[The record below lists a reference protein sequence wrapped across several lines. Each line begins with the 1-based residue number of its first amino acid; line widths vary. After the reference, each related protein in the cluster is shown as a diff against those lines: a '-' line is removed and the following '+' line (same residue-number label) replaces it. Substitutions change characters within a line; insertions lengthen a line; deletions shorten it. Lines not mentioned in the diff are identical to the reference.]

1 MHFIAVLL
9 ETWTCWVSLL
19 ELVYWGFQS
28 ACWGLRTL
36 LLMSQLW
43 NQSTWWRIIPLSWGY
58 LTLSRQAED
67 LVNEPKRASY
77 RVAKQPLGAGGK
89 GSISR
94 RESQPFCSE
103 YARWPLP
110 ASALESAG
118 FSQQRYPQVCLYA
131 NLFPSHPFLVQ
142 ALHFSMQ

>member
-1 MHFIAVLL
+1 M
-9 ETWTCWVSLL
+9 
-19 ELVYWGFQS
+19 
-28 ACWGLRTL
+28 
-36 LLMSQLW
+36 
-43 NQSTWWRIIPLSWGY
+43 
-58 LTLSRQAED
+58 
-67 LVNEPKRASY
+67 NEPKRASY

-103 YARWPLP
+103 YARRPLP

-142 ALHFSMQ
+142 ALHFSMQQLRALLLRFGHSRWNQELAPCFFQPPAFPSPVSYTAVGSQVCRVPPATGLANGRVEQLGVQCIQS